1 MVAIQIRDVP
11 DETRAELAE
20 QARSRGQSL
29 QAYLLDMLTERA
41 DAGHNRRLLAEWA
54 DRPLTT
60 GSEPFD
66 SVGYIRKLREE
77 RGEEILRRALGHP
90 E

>member
-11 DETRAELAE
+11 DAVRDELVA
-20 QARSRGQSL
+20 QAKASGQSL
-29 QAYLLDMLTERA
+29 QGYLLEVLSERA

-54 DRPLTT
+54 RQPLVT
-60 GSEPFD
+60 GPGSFD
-66 SVGYIRKLREE
+66 AVEYIRAMREE
-77 RGEEILRRALGHP
+77 REQELTRRALGQS